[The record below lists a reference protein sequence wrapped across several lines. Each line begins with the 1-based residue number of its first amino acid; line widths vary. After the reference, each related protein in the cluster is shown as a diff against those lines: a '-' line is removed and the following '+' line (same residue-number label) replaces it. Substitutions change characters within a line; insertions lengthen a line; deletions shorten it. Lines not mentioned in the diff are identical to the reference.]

1 MPSDLGWHIHVF
13 ARSIWLVL
21 KLPRSPNLSFMLAVR
36 PPIRSHISSPSVEAK
51 EGQVMAVRRDLVGV
65 MAIATP
71 QTLVLAVEMAIT
83 MTIITDQALME
94 GMNQD
99 LVPVL
104 AGMVMAMVKEVEV
117 AVVKDLGHMAM
128 NQDMEFCPSPSLL
141 ALK

>member
-36 PPIRSHISSPSVEAK
+36 PPIRSHISSASVEAK

-71 QTLVLAVEMAIT
+71 QTPVLAVEM
-83 MTIITDQALME
+83 TIITDRALME